1 MQVPVAT
8 EDPLFD
14 SYLQLAQGQLGPLSG
29 ACLLDAEW
37 RVRGLRGELAAG
49 EIVTRLEALR
59 WSGTDARLPA
69 LECIRAG
76 HWLTLVPLEH
86 ADGVLLGA
94 FCVQQSLAGGPP
106 QLNRHAAE
114 VARRLQPLTACICR
128 DLLAALPTRERI
140 RTLTERTEELEWLF
154 EVTGKLTGRLDDRGV
169 IEELLAAATRR
180 LGGTM
185 CVLEIPEKRLC
196 VEYFVVTDAPYGTWH
211 QREMLK
217 GVWKQTRQNLLQW
230 AQRRNQPLV
239 VNSAGRSG
247 DKIPRCKILSV
258 PVARHSGRVIGYLGF
273 YNPPF
278 ADDFTSRHVFLAR
291 HLGRQAASLVD
302 SQFDLMTGLYNRD
315 GLLQTHAA
323 RPADAEAQSGCV
335 LYVDIDHMQVV
346 NELHGFELGNEL
358 IVRVAELLGPP
369 LMPERA
375 IAARLSGDR
384 FVVVLPDAHADAGR
398 AVAERMQAAARRL
411 RLGPSDGVVQVSLSC
426 GIADLVAMPQGL
438 DRAIAAAE
446 IACKSAKSHGRD
458 RVALYRSDDS
468 SMMRRHQD
476 AIAVGRLR
484 AALNSDRLVLYA
496 ERIAP
501 LGNAAIAGGYQVSL
515 RVRESDGSLASIE
528 PLLAA
533 AGRYQLCPSVD
544 RRLLQL
550 LLEALTPYRRLLQD
564 SGLWVAARVA
574 AASLADAAFGAH
586 WQASLRTARLPAAA
600 LVLMLDGDAAGRHLA
615 PLAAMTDPLGAC
627 GCRYGLEDF
636 GLATHA
642 VGTIAALEV
651 ARVGIDAGPLGD
663 ARGLEQS
670 AASVRAIVEL
680 GRRVGV
686 ETVAGGIVAGTARAA
701 LGGLGVDYGWGPAV
715 GAPEPLEPLLRR
727 LGSDES
733 QRLRRLYLE
742 T

>member
-1 MQVPVAT
+1 MPS
-8 EDPLFD
+8 EDSLFD
-14 SYLQLAQGQLGPLSG
+14 SYLQLAEGQIGALSG
-29 ACLLDAEW
+29 ACLLDAQW
-37 RVRGLRGELAAG
+37 RVRGLRGELSAP
-49 EIVTRLEALR
+49 EIVTRIDALH
-59 WSGTDARLPA
+59 WSGTDARLPV
-69 LECIRAG
+69 LVCVRAG
-76 HWLTLVPLEH
+76 QWLTLVPIEQS
-86 ADGVLLGA
+86 DGVLLGA
-94 FCVQQSLAGGPP
+94 FCVQQALASGPAHF
-106 QLNRHAAE
+106 NRHAAE
-114 VARRLQPLTACICR
+114 VAHRLQPLIACISR
-128 DLLAALPTRERI
+128 ELLSALPTRERI

-154 EVTGKLTGRLDDRGV
+154 EVTGSLKGASDDRGV

-180 LGGTM
+180 LGSTM
-185 CVLEIPEKRLC
+185 SVLEVPEKRLC
-196 VEYFVVTDAPYGTWH
+196 VEHFEVTDAPFGTWN

-239 VNSAGRSG
+239 VNSAGRTG
-247 DKIPRCKILSV
+247 DKIPRCKILSE
-258 PVARHSGRVIGYLGF
+258 PTARHSGRVIGYLAF

-278 ADDFTSRHVFLAR
+278 AEDFTSRHLFLAR

-302 SQFDLMTGLYNRD
+302 SQFDLMTGLYNRE
-315 GLLQTHAA
+315 GLVQTHAA
-323 RPADAEAQSGCV
+323 RTSNQEAIAGCV
-335 LYVDIDHMQVV
+335 IYIDVDHMQVI

-375 IAARLSGDR
+375 MAARLSGDR
-384 FVVVLPDAHADAGR
+384 FVVVLPEEHADAAR
-398 AVAERMQAAARRL
+398 SVAERVQSAARNL
-411 RLGPSDGVVQVSLSC
+411 RLGPSEGLVQVSLSC

-438 DRAIAAAE
+438 DRSIAAAE

-458 RVALYRSDDS
+458 RVALYRSDDR

-484 AALNSDRLVLYA
+484 AALKSDCLMLYA

-501 LGNAAIAGGYQVSL
+501 LGAAALADGYRVSL
-515 RVRESDGSLASIE
+515 RLREADGSVASPE

-533 AGRYQLCPSVD
+533 AGRYQLSPSVD
-544 RRLLQL
+544 RRLMQL

-564 SGLWVAARVA
+564 SGLWITARVA
-574 AASLADAAFGAH
+574 AQSLADAAFADH
-586 WQASLRTARLPAAA
+586 WQASLRAARLPADA

-615 PLAAMTDPLGAC
+615 ALSAMTEPLGAA
-627 GCRYGLEDF
+627 GCRFGLEGF

-642 VGTIAALEV
+642 LDTIGALRV
-651 ARVGIDAGPLGD
+651 ARVGIDADPLPD
-663 ARGLEQS
+663 PRSMEHA

-680 GRRVGV
+680 ARHVGV
-686 ETVAGGIVAGTARAA
+686 GTVAGGIAPGASRAWLAR
-701 LGGLGVDYGWGPAV
+701 LGVAYGWGAAI
-715 GAPEPLEPLLRR
+715 GAPEPLEALLRR
-727 LGSDES
+727 LGSDDS